1 MISFGGVLPWGA
13 SVWVVRP
20 GCFLGCGGRL
30 AGGTSRGFGIAA
42 GNVGGGRYGPRVIV
56 LSRADVEELLD
67 IEALVDALEPAM
79 ADLSAGRAA
88 VPDRTAAL
96 VPGRDALLLDMPGY
110 GPSADMLISK
120 LVSVF
125 PGNAESGLPVR
136 QAVVVAFDPRTGEP
150 AAFMDGT
157 HITAART
164 GACAALSARLLA
176 RPEAS
181 VATVL
186 GTGPQARAHV
196 RALPFARPLKEIRVA
211 GRDLER
217 SRAFADEMSGEVP
230 VRAVASYEEA
240 CAGADIVCGATYADE
255 PVIRREWIA
264 PGTHVTS
271 VGYNPRG
278 REVDD
283 ATLAESALFVES
295 RKAAL
300 EAVPPNRDLADPIER
315 GVITAGHV
323 RAELGE
329 VIEGTHPGRTSPD
342 EITLYKSVGVIPQ
355 DIAAVSLVLAAARA
369 RGKGTMV

>member
-1 MISFGGVLPWGA
+1 M
-13 SVWVVRP
+13 SVR
-20 GCFLGCGGRL
+20 R
-30 AGGTSRGFGIAA
+30 RR
-42 GNVGGGRYGPRVIV
+42 GNVGGGRYGAGVIV

-67 IEALVDALEPAM
+67 IGALVDALAPAM
-79 ADLSAGRAA
+79 ADLSAGRAE
-88 VPDRTAAL
+88 VPARTVAP
-96 VPGRDALLLDMPGY
+96 VPEADALLLDMPGY
-110 GPSADMLISK
+110 APSANLLISK

-125 PGNAESGLPVR
+125 PGNAGSGLPVR

-157 HITAART
+157 YLTAART

-176 RPEAS
+176 RPDAS
-181 VATVL
+181 VAAVL

-211 GRDLER
+211 GRDFDR
-217 SRAFADEMSGEVP
+217 SQAFAEEVSGEVP
-230 VRAVASYEEA
+230 VRAVESYEEA
-240 CAGADIVCGATYADE
+240 CDGADIVCGATYAVE
-255 PVIRREWIA
+255 PVIRRAWIA
-264 PGTHVTS
+264 PGTHITS

-283 ATLAESALFVES
+283 ATIAESALFVES
-295 RKAAL
+295 RRAAL
-300 EAVPPNRDLADPIER
+300 EAVPPNLDLADPIER
-315 GVITAGHV
+315 GVIKADHV

-329 VIEGTHPGRTSPD
+329 VIEGTRPGRKGPD

-369 RGKGTMV
+369 RGHGVVVQP

>member
-1 MISFGGVLPWGA
+1 M
-13 SVWVVRP
+13 
-20 GCFLGCGGRL
+20 
-30 AGGTSRGFGIAA
+30 
-42 GNVGGGRYGPRVIV
+42 IV

-67 IEALVDALEPAM
+67 IGALVDALAPAM
-79 ADLSAGRAA
+79 ADLSAGRAE
-88 VPDRTAAL
+88 VPARTAAP
-96 VPGRDALLLDMPGY
+96 VPEADALLLDMPGY
-110 GPSADMLISK
+110 APSANMLISK

-125 PGNAESGLPVR
+125 PGNAGRGLPVR

-157 HITAART
+157 YLTAART

-176 RPEAS
+176 RADAS
-181 VATVL
+181 VAAVL

-196 RALPFARPLKEIRVA
+196 EALPFARPLREIRVA
-211 GRDLER
+211 GRDVDR
-217 SRAFADEMSGEVP
+217 SRAFAEEMSGGGVP
-230 VRAVASYEEA
+230 VRAVASHKEA
-240 CAGADIVCGATYADE
+240 CDGADIVCGATYAVE

-283 ATLAESALFVES
+283 ATVAGSALFVES
-295 RKAAL
+295 RRAAL
-300 EAVPPNRDLADPIER
+300 EAVPPNLDLADPLEKGLIK
-315 GVITAGHV
+315 ADHV

-329 VIEGTHPGRTSPD
+329 VIEGTRPGRMSPD

-355 DIAAVSLVLAAARA
+355 DIAAVSLILAAARA
-369 RGKGTMV
+369 RGHGVVT